1 MLHFPG
7 CPHPFP
13 VLTASLLVEGHPQAC
28 TGKTGL
34 CAEAGCTGLSHLT
47 VPSWPISL
55 SLQFAHTRYSAPLRK
70 EGGPGPTWQ
79 RPLRTIKTLISFDLI
94 ILLLGT
100 ASREIIQK
108 KKKDACPVHSSA
120 IYNREKVEANAM
132 SQTRKMIK
140 LQYICI
146 RE

>member
-47 VPSWPISL
+47 VPSWPILL

-79 RPLRTIKTLISFDLI
+79 RLLRTIKTLISFDLI

-108 KKKDACPVHSSA
+108 KKKRC
-120 IYNREKVEANAM
+120 M
-132 SQTRKMIK
+132 SCSQLCH
-140 LQYICI
+140 LQQGESGSKCYVQNQKND
-146 RE
+146 